1 VLGGLAETI
10 ERRPICRSEAT
21 ATVMIMGPTRIDQR
35 RRRRKPQMLALKRL
49 TADKAGVTAIE
60 YALIASFVGIAAAVV
75 IGSIGTALSGIFNTI
90 STSL

>member
-1 VLGGLAETI
+1 VLGGLPGTI

-21 ATVMIMGPTRIDQR
+21 ATVMIMGPTRTDR
-35 RRRRKPQMLALKRL
+35 RRPCRTLATLRL
-49 TADKAGVTAIE
+49 LGEDEAGVTAIE